1 VVGLSLVVQ
10 QVHTVQKDF
19 QPEAAVVQV
28 IQVARAV
35 IIKVVLMVVECNFPQ
50 HLETLQI

>member
-10 QVHTVQKDF
+10 QMHTVQKDL
-19 QPEAAVVQV
+19 QPEVVVVQA
-28 IQVARAV
+28 IQVVLAV
-35 IIKVVLMVVECNFPQ
+35 IIKVVLVVVECNFPQ